1 MTVTVIFIIA
11 ISVFAAIGALIGL
24 FKKATK
30 ASFWGV
36 TVLLGVLVA
45 MLIGKLAKDSE
56 GYPYLVLGVTV
67 GAVVILMLFFAWLKK
82 FIAKR
87 IDNAKEY
94 SHYKNKDKV
103 EENEAYIM
111 NAVDK
116 KDKRAYRKKR
126 KQGRKI
132 KDSAGGWGVFDR
144 LLGFLVNGVNWL
156 VAAGTIICALLLFIE
171 FSGISQLQETEFVKE
186 LLASDG
192 WVKFGSV
199 FALDMMLIG
208 ALVSVIKSGFER
220 GFFSV
225 ITLVTVLGM
234 LVGFGFASWSIAS
247 SDACAGMVTGMQNGM
262 LSSLTE
268 VNADISAVVAKIIIA
283 AVLFLL
289 SLIIVILTGILLPK
303 LLEKF
308 RENDAFYVVD
318 GIFGAVVC
326 TAVFLVALLAVG
338 GIAYT
343 LNDLAFM
350 EKFNAYEAKSAF
362 ADGFYRYNPFNSL
375 FASLP
380 IHDWLAPESASR

>member
-24 FKKATK
+24 FKKATE

-45 MLIGKLAKDSE
+45 MLVGKLAKEDSAE
-56 GYPYLVLGVTV
+56 YPYLVLGITV
-67 GAVVILMLFFAWLKK
+67 GAVVLLMLLFAWFKK

-87 IDNAKEY
+87 VGNAKEY
-94 SHYKNKDKV
+94 SHYNNKDKV
-103 EENEAYIM
+103 EENESYIM

-116 KDKRAYRKKR
+116 KDKRAYRKNR
-126 KQGRKI
+126 KMGRKI

-144 LLGFLVNGVNWL
+144 LLGFVVNGVNWL
-156 VAAGTIICALLLFIE
+156 VAAGTVICALLLFIE
-171 FSGISQLQETEFVKE
+171 FSGISLLQEAEFVKE

-192 WVKFGSV
+192 WVKLGSV
-199 FALDMMLIG
+199 FALDMTLIG
-208 ALVSVIKSGFER
+208 ALVLVIRSGFNR

-247 SDACAGMVTGMQNGM
+247 SDACAGMVTGMQDGF
-262 LSSLTE
+262 LGSITE
-268 VNADISAVVAKIIIA
+268 VNADVSAVVAKVIIA

-303 LLEKF
+303 LLERF
-308 RENDAFYVVD
+308 RDNDAFYVID

-326 TAVFLVALLAVG
+326 TAVLLAALLAVG

-350 EKFNAYEAKSAF
+350 EKFNSYEAQSVF
-362 ADGFYRYNPFNSL
+362 ANGFYKYNPLGSVFS
-375 FASLP
+375 SLP
-380 IHDWLAPESASR
+380 IHDWLAPKSAN